1 MKKLLIITLIL
12 SIVSV
17 VFMVFNFAASTDIYR
32 DYVGTAIVSGQI
44 IDNVGKLPEW
54 TTCKSEWRLLRI
66 DLIVRFIFMLLVTV
80 VLAKL
85 IRSHKVRSNHQ

>member
-32 DYVGTAIVSGQI
+32 DYVGTAISYYR
-44 IDNVGKLPEW
+44 LPW
-54 TTCKSEWRLLRI
+54 FWQ
-66 DLIVRFIFMLLVTV
+66 
-80 VLAKL
+80 
-85 IRSHKVRSNHQ
+85 N